1 MSFVARLRPELIH
14 VAPPWRTF
22 GETVHGLV
30 QSLVAAGTLDRGA
43 SEPAVRAV
51 IAREQEASTAL
62 LDIGVGVPHAR
73 LVGLGQAVVALAV
86 SRAGLYEPV
95 PTVAVATV
103 ALVLSPPSATA
114 DHLHI
119 LTEIAT
125 LLRSADLRAALLAAP
140 DARAA
145 LAALGTHARSL
156 PSR

>member
-1 MSFVARLRPELIH
+1 VSFVARLRPELIH

-22 GETVHGLV
+22 DETVGGLV
-30 QSLVAAGTLDRGA
+30 ESLVAAGRLDEAAR
-43 SEPAVRAV
+43 EPAVQAV
-51 IAREQEASTAL
+51 VAREAEASTAL

-73 LVGLGQAVVALAV
+73 LDGLTQAVVALAV
-86 SRAGLYEPV
+86 SRTGLYEPV
-95 PTVAVATV
+95 PTVTVATV

-125 LLRSADLRAALLAAP
+125 LLRSADLRTALLAAP

-145 LAALGTHARSL
+145 IAALGAHTRSA

>member
-1 MSFVARLRPELIH
+1 MSFVTRLRPELIH

-22 GETVHGLV
+22 GETVGGLV
-30 QSLVAAGTLDRGA
+30 ESLVAAGTLDEAVREA
-43 SEPAVRAV
+43 AVRAV
-51 IAREQEASTAL
+51 IAREAEASTAL

-73 LVGLGQAVVALAV
+73 LAGLAQAVVALAV
-86 SRAGLYEPV
+86 SRTGLYEPV

-103 ALVLSPPSATA
+103 ALVLSPPSAAA

-145 LAALGTHARSL
+145 IAALGAHARGA
-156 PSR
+156 PI

>member
-1 MSFVARLRPELIH
+1 MSSAAEGGPVSFVARLRPELIH

-30 QSLVAAGTLDRGA
+30 ESLVAAGTLDRGA

-95 PTVAVATV
+95 PTVAVA
-103 ALVLSPPSATA
+103 
-114 DHLHI
+114 
-119 LTEIAT
+119 
-125 LLRSADLRAALLAAP
+125 LRSADLRAALLAAP

>member
-1 MSFVARLRPELIH
+1 MSFVARLRPELIR

-22 GETVHGLV
+22 GETVGGLV
-30 QSLVAAGTLDRGA
+30 ESLVASGTLDEAMR
-43 SEPAVRAV
+43 EPAVRAV
-51 IAREQEASTAL
+51 IARETEASTAL

-73 LVGLGQAVVALAV
+73 LAGLAQAVVALAV
-86 SRAGLYEPV
+86 SRTGLYEAV

-140 DARAA
+140 DAHTAI
-145 LAALGTHARSL
+145 AALGTHARVS
-156 PSR
+156 PGR

>member
-1 MSFVARLRPELIH
+1 MSFVTRLRPELIH

-22 GETVHGLV
+22 DETVGGLV
-30 QSLVAAGTLDRGA
+30 ESLVAAGTLDEAVREA
-43 SEPAVRAV
+43 AVRAV
-51 IAREQEASTAL
+51 IAREAEASTAL

-73 LVGLGQAVVALAV
+73 LAGLAQAVVALAV
-86 SRAGLYEPV
+86 SRTGLYEPV

-103 ALVLSPPSATA
+103 ALVLSPPSAAA

-119 LTEIAT
+119 PTEIAT

-145 LAALGTHARSL
+145 IAALGAHARGA
-156 PSR
+156 PI